1 MLVSFAAG
9 FLLAALTVQRNCG
22 LNAEEL
28 QTLMASNAS
37 SSDFLDDREQVT
49 EQELSQGALFTMSK
63 TEQLEQ
69 LKFCQE
75 NQHSPSDTQLQ
86 AAGFAY
92 VRADGIQ
99 PGLGAVAAPGH
110 NVSMWVYQGTSKHHD
125 IVSSS
130 IEQGGAWE
138 PHETREVVTKLERF
152 QQARGLSKE
161 QVYFIDIGANVGY
174 FTVNAAALG
183 YSVIAFEAT
192 TPNAFAIRQTLC
204 SNPQLQKRVALVNK
218 GLSDAIERCAVVAAS
233 DNVGD
238 GHVECNKDAADL
250 AASGLVVHGQFDLI
264 TLDSYV
270 EGHLEA
276 LRQKV
281 GVVKIDVEGFEDKI
295 FKGAGT
301 FMESIQPAYV
311 VCEFHGTFSQGTT
324 AEEML
329 NMFDRWGYTVHTEH
343 FDGPV
348 EPKDGFSTLA
358 ERTGAVQGA
367 INLYFTRA

>member
-1 MLVSFAAG
+1 MAKRDRPANRRLHVLVSFAAG

-22 LNAEEL
+22 FNAEEL

-49 EQELSQGALFTMSK
+49 EQVRGAAVLAAADTVSTTASQQLMQELSQGALFTMSK

-152 QQARGLSKE
+152 QQVTCHRQPVHGCNVDMVMPCEERSTSSNCVQHAQARGLSKE
-161 QVYFIDIGANVGY
+161 QVYFIDIGGEAGPTAH
-174 FTVNAAALG
+174 FACFHSLG
-183 YSVIAFEAT
+183 GICSKQSSICHLQPMSGISRSTPPRSAT
-192 TPNAFAIRQTLC
+192 ASLLSR
-204 SNPQLQKRVALVNK
+204 PQRPMRLQYGR
-218 GLSDAIERCAVVAAS
+218 RCAATPSSRSALPWS
-233 DNVGD
+233 TRFVG
-238 GHVECNKDAADL
+238 
-250 AASGLVVHGQFDLI
+250 I
-264 TLDSYV
+264 P
-270 EGHLEA
+270 A
-276 LRQKV
+276 LCTSCLRR
-281 GVVKIDVEGFEDKI
+281 
-295 FKGAGT
+295 
-301 FMESIQPAYV
+301 
-311 VCEFHGTFSQGTT
+311 C
-324 AEEML
+324 
-329 NMFDRWGYTVHTEH
+329 
-343 FDGPV
+343 
-348 EPKDGFSTLA
+348 
-358 ERTGAVQGA
+358 
-367 INLYFTRA
+367 